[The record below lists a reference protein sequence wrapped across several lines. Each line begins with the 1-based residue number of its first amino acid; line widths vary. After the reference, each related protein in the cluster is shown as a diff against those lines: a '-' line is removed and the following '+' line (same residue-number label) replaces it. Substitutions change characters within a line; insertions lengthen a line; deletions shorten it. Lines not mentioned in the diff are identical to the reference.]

1 MNNIL
6 EAQMEFEFDDSEP
19 YETNFTRWFFMNT
32 KEKLGHNEEPYSR
45 SMAQQ
50 VFNEMFGHKKIK
62 TNEHDLS
69 ERLKNVKHDIK
80 KGGA

>member
-1 MNNIL
+1 
-6 EAQMEFEFDDSEP
+6 MEFEFDDSEP
-19 YETNFTRWFFMNT
+19 YEVNFTRWFFMNT

-62 TNEHDLS
+62 TNEHNLS